1 MKNWIMSIIL
11 DKATPV
17 IGDMAKDFV
26 AKVEA
31 KVEASTNKW
40 DDAALA
46 LVREG
51 MGPALDQMWVQAQ
64 ATDNSV
70 DDLVVKFLAT
80 AVGHEL
86 N

>member
-1 MKNWIMSIIL
+1 MKNLIMNLIF

-17 IGDMAKDFV
+17 IGDMAKEFV
-26 AKVEA
+26 EKVEA
-31 KVEASTNKW
+31 KVTASTNKW

-51 MGPALDQMWVQAQ
+51 VGPALDQMWAQAQ
-64 ATDNSV
+64 ATDNSI
-70 DDLVVKFLAT
+70 DDLVVKVLAT
-80 AVGHEL
+80 AVGHDL